1 MTNSLLK
8 YLKINKI
15 AVSYALV
22 ACSFT
27 LEVNAESPIHE
38 GFYMGINAGYS
49 ETDIKLKCSNCDP
62 AYYTDME
69 SGDSLETN
77 IHEGF
82 LGLHGGY
89 NFYKNDLL
97 YGIEASYLNTNARE
111 KSWSGIESGDDT
123 FTSKLESILLA
134 SVRFGK
140 KFDEFVIYGK
150 TGLAF
155 GDYSLR
161 IQDYNLTQDGIDTG
175 NSIGGGSDRQW
186 FTGAS
191 LGFGAEY
198 MISKNVGLGAEYNY
212 IWFQS
217 RKVNSGGTQLTGPLA
232 GEAVP
237 YKMKNDMDVQLL
249 QFNLNYHF

>member
-1 MTNSLLK
+1 MKSFKLK
-8 YLKINKI
+8 NI
-15 AVSYALV
+15 AIASALV
-22 ACSFT
+22 AGSFNFD
-27 LEVNAESPIHE
+27 VNAEGLIHD
-38 GFYMGINAGYS
+38 GFYLGINAGYS
-49 ETDIKLKCSNCDP
+49 DTDVKLKCSNCDP
-62 AYYTDME
+62 AYYTDMN
-69 SGDSLETN
+69 SGDSLKTN

-89 NFYKNDLL
+89 NFYINDLL

-123 FTSKLESILLA
+123 FTSKLKSVLLA
-134 SVRFGK
+134 SVRIGK

-175 NSIGGGSDRQW
+175 NSIGGGSDSKW
-186 FTGAS
+186 HTGAS

-198 MISKNVGLGAEYNY
+198 MITQNLGLGAEYNY

-217 RKVNSGGTQLTGPLA
+217 RKMNSGGTQLTGGHA

-237 YKMKNDMDVQLL
+237 YKMKTDMDIQLL
-249 QFNLNYHF
+249 QVNLNYHF